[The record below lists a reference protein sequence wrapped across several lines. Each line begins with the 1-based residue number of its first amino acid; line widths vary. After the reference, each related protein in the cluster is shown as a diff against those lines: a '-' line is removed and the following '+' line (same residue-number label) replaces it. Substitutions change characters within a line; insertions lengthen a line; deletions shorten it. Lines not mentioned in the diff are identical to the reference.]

1 MCLRGVSA
9 FQKLLE
15 EQPTRD
21 VRVFVIWE
29 PVLPSD
35 LFAPSTASL
44 NRISD
49 ARVSQYWDKPRSVS
63 RSMGET
69 DHDSIVWDIVAVY
82 GRGKLWEQA
91 PPEPAYSDGAVV
103 DVIEETRT
111 AIRRELE
118 APKK

>member
-1 MCLRGVSA
+1 VCLRGASA

-15 EQPTRD
+15 EQPATN

-35 LFAPSTASL
+35 LFAPSSSSL

-49 ARVSQYWDKPRSVS
+49 ARTSQYWDKPRVVS

-82 GRGKLWEQA
+82 PRGKLWEQA
-91 PPEPAYSDGAVV
+91 PPEPSYSGGAVI
-103 DVIEETRT
+103 DVIDETRN
-111 AIRRELE
+111 AIKRELE
-118 APKK
+118 

>member
-1 MCLRGVSA
+1 MCLRGASA

-15 EQPTRD
+15 EQHASD

-35 LFAPSTASL
+35 LFAPSTSSL

-49 ARVSQYWDKPRSVS
+49 ARASQYWDKPRVVS
-63 RSMGET
+63 RSMGEK

-82 GRGKLWEQA
+82 ERGKFWEQA
-91 PPEPAYSDGAVV
+91 PPEPAYSGGAVV
-103 DVIEETRT
+103 DVIDETRT

-118 APKK
+118 ATKK

>member
-1 MCLRGVSA
+1 M
-9 FQKLLE
+9 E
-15 EQPTRD
+15 EQPADD

-44 NRISD
+44 HRISD
-49 ARVSQYWDKPRSVS
+49 ARVFQYWDEPRSVS

-82 GRGKLWEQA
+82 KRGKLWEQA
-91 PPEPAYSDGAVV
+91 PPEPAYSGGAVV

-111 AIRRELE
+111 AIRHELQ
-118 APKK
+118 ATKQ